1 VASGSLPAGPI
12 SSVAVTRYATIT
24 GVGSSLPPRLVPN
37 TWFESQVDTTDGW
50 IRDRTGIE
58 ARHFAADGVVT
69 SDLAVDAALIALES
83 AGITPQQVDVIIC
96 ASVTG
101 DTPFP
106 ATAVWVQQKLG
117 LSCPAFDVNAACAGF
132 SYGLATATAFV
143 QAGTADTVL
152 LVGAEVFS
160 RILDF
165 SDRQT
170 CVLFGDGAGAT
181 VIQASDR
188 PGIEETVLGADGR
201 AAEILIM
208 PGGGSREP
216 ATPESVQALRHRIR
230 MPNGR
235 EVFKRA
241 VTEMAAACRA
251 VLEKNGHTADDV
263 DLLIPHQANARIM
276 IAVAERLGIPLER
289 AVVDVAEVGN
299 TSAASIPIAMDRA
312 WRAGRMKE
320 GDLVLFTSFGAGLTW
335 GATVMR
341 WTMPEVRS

>member
-1 VASGSLPAGPI
+1 
-12 SSVAVTRYATIT
+12 VTRHATIT
-24 GVGSSLPPRLVPN
+24 GVGSSLPPRIVPN
-37 TWFESQVDTTDGW
+37 SWFEDRIDTTDEW
-50 IRDRTGIE
+50 IRSRTGIE
-58 ARHFAADGVVT
+58 VRHFVTGEVVT
-69 SDLAVDAALIALES
+69 SDLAIEASRIALDE
-83 AGITPQQVDVIIC
+83 AGIPAEQIDVVIC

-106 ATAVWVQQKLG
+106 STAVWVQQKLG
-117 LSCPAFDVNAACAGF
+117 LSCPAFDVNAACAGY

-143 QAGTADTVL
+143 EAGVADTIL
-152 LVGAEVFS
+152 LIGAEVFS

-181 VIQASDR
+181 VIQASER
-188 PGIEETVLGADGR
+188 PGIEGTVLGADGT
-201 AAEILIM
+201 AAEILLM
-208 PGGGSREP
+208 PAGGSREP
-216 ATPESVQALRHRIR
+216 ATPETVAAQRHRIQ

-241 VTEMAAACRA
+241 VTEMAASCRE
-251 VLEKNGHTADDV
+251 VLEKNGHTPDDV

-276 IAVAERLGIPLER
+276 VAVAERLGIPLER

-299 TSAASIPIAMDRA
+299 TSAASIPIALDRA
-312 WRAGRMKE
+312 YRAGRMKD

-341 WTMPEVRS
+341 WTMPGMGT

>member
-1 VASGSLPAGPI
+1 M
-12 SSVAVTRYATIT
+12 TRYATIA

-37 TWFESQVDTTDGW
+37 SWFESQIQTTDEW
-50 IRDRTGIE
+50 IRERTGIE
-58 ARHFAADGVVT
+58 ARHFVDEGMLT
-69 SDLAVDAALIALES
+69 SDLAVQATQAAMES
-83 AGITPQQVDVIIC
+83 AGIPAEQIDLIVC
-96 ASVTG
+96 ATVTG

-132 SYGLATATAFV
+132 SYGLATGTAMIV
-143 QAGTADTVL
+143 AGMADTVL
-152 LVGAEVFS
+152 LIGAEAFS
-160 RILDF
+160 KILDF
-165 SDRQT
+165 TDRST

-181 VIQASDR
+181 ILQASDE
-188 PGIEETVLGADGR
+188 PGIEETILGADGN

-216 ATPESVQALRHRIR
+216 ASAETLAASRHRIF

-241 VTEMAAACRA
+241 VTEMAAACQE
-251 VLEKNGHTADDV
+251 VLEKNGHTPDDV
-263 DLLIPHQANARIM
+263 DVLIPHQANARIM
-276 IAVAERLGIPLER
+276 TAVASRLHIPEEK

-299 TSAASIPIAMDRA
+299 TSAASIPIALDRA
-312 WRAGRMKE
+312 WRAGRIKE

-341 WTMPEVRS
+341 WTMREPA

>member
-1 VASGSLPAGPI
+1 
-12 SSVAVTRYATIT
+12 VTRHATIT

-37 TWFESQVDTTDGW
+37 TWFESRVETTDEW

-58 ARHFAADGVVT
+58 GRHFADDGVVT
-69 SDLAVDAALIALES
+69 SDLAVEAARAALETASVPAEQLD
-83 AGITPQQVDVIIC
+83 AIIC

-106 ATAVWVQQKLG
+106 ATAVWVQKKLG
-117 LSCPAFDVNAACAGF
+117 LHCPAFDVNAACAGF

-143 QAGTADTVL
+143 ESGMADSVL
-152 LVGAEVFS
+152 LIGAEVFS

-181 VIQASDR
+181 VIQAADR
-188 PGIEETVLGADGR
+188 PGIEGTVLGADGT
-201 AAEILIM
+201 AAEILLM

-216 ATPESVQALRHRIR
+216 ATPESVVAQRHNIQ

-241 VTEMAAACRA
+241 VTEMAASCRE
-251 VLEKNGHTADDV
+251 VLEKNGHAPDDV

-276 IAVAERLGIPLER
+276 RAVAERLHIPVER
-289 AVVDVAEVGN
+289 AVLDVAEVGN
-299 TSAASIPIAMDRA
+299 TSAASIPIALDRA
-312 WRAGRMKE
+312 YRAGRMKE

-341 WTMPEVRS
+341 WTMPGIAA

>member
-1 VASGSLPAGPI
+1 
-12 SSVAVTRYATIT
+12 VAVSRHATIT

-37 TWFESQVDTTDGW
+37 TWFEARVDTTDEW
-50 IRDRTGIE
+50 IRSRTGIE
-58 ARHFAADGVVT
+58 ARHFADDGVVT
-69 SDLAVDAALIALES
+69 SDLAVEAARIALRT
-83 AGITPQQVDVIIC
+83 AGIPAEQLDMIVC
-96 ASVTG
+96 ATVTG

-106 ATAVWVQQKLG
+106 ATAVWVQEKLG

-143 QAGTADTVL
+143 ESGMADTVL
-152 LVGAEVFS
+152 LIGTEVFS

-165 SDRQT
+165 TDRQT

-188 PGIEETVLGADGR
+188 PGIEGTVLGADGT
-201 AAEILIM
+201 ATDILLV
-208 PGGGSREP
+208 PAGGSREP
-216 ATPESVQALRHRIR
+216 ASAETVAASRHRIQ

-241 VTEMAAACRA
+241 VTEMAASCRE
-251 VLEKNGHTADDV
+251 VLEKNGHSPDDV

-276 IAVAERLGIPLER
+276 VAVAERLGIPLER

-299 TSAASIPIAMDRA
+299 TSAASIPIALDRA
-312 WRAGRMKE
+312 YRAGRIHE

-335 GATVMR
+335 GATAIR
-341 WTMPEVRS
+341 WTMPGIMP

>member
-1 VASGSLPAGPI
+1 
-12 SSVAVTRYATIT
+12 VAVSRHATIT

-37 TWFESQVDTTDGW
+37 TWFEARVDTTDEW
-50 IRDRTGIE
+50 IRSRTGIE
-58 ARHFAADGVVT
+58 ARHFADDGVVT
-69 SDLAVDAALIALES
+69 SDLAVEAARIALRT
-83 AGITPQQVDVIIC
+83 AGIPAEQLDMIVC
-96 ASVTG
+96 ATVTG

-106 ATAVWVQQKLG
+106 ATAVWVQEKLG

-143 QAGTADTVL
+143 ESGMADTIL
-152 LVGAEVFS
+152 LIGAEVYS

-165 SDRQT
+165 TDRQT

-188 PGIEETVLGADGR
+188 PGIEGTVLGADGT
-201 AAEILIM
+201 ATEILLV
-208 PGGGSREP
+208 PAGGSREP
-216 ATPESVQALRHRIR
+216 ASAETVAASRHRIQ

-241 VTEMAAACRA
+241 VTEMAASCRE
-251 VLEKNGHTADDV
+251 VLEKNGHTPDDV

-276 IAVAERLGIPLER
+276 VAVAERLGIPLER

-299 TSAASIPIAMDRA
+299 TSAASIPIALDRA
-312 WRAGRMKE
+312 YRAGRIHE

-335 GATVMR
+335 GATAIR
-341 WTMPEVRS
+341 WTMPGIES

>member
-1 VASGSLPAGPI
+1 MS
-12 SSVAVTRYATIT
+12 RHATIT
-24 GVGSSLPPRLVPN
+24 GVGSSLPPRVVPN
-37 TWFESQVDTTDGW
+37 TWFEAQIDTTDEW
-50 IRDRTGIE
+50 IRSRTGIE
-58 ARHFAADGVVT
+58 ARHFADDGVVT
-69 SDLAVDAALIALES
+69 SDLAVEAARIALRT
-83 AGITPQQVDVIIC
+83 AGIPAEQLDMIVC

-106 ATAVWVQQKLG
+106 ATAVWVQEKLG

-143 QAGTADTVL
+143 EAGMADTIL
-152 LVGAEVFS
+152 LIGAEVYS

-188 PGIEETVLGADGR
+188 PGIEGTVLGADGT
-201 AAEILIM
+201 AAEILLL
-208 PGGGSREP
+208 PAGGSREP
-216 ATPESVQALRHRIR
+216 ATAETVATLRHRIQ

-241 VTEMAAACRA
+241 VTEMAAACRE
-251 VLEKNGHTADDV
+251 VLEKNGHSPDDV

-276 IAVAERLGIPLER
+276 VAVAERLGIPLER
-289 AVVDVAEVGN
+289 AVVDVADVGN
-299 TSAASIPIAMDRA
+299 TSAASIPIALDRA
-312 WRAGRMKE
+312 HRAGRMKE

-335 GATVMR
+335 GATAIR
-341 WTMPEVRS
+341 WTMPGSKA

>member
-1 VASGSLPAGPI
+1 
-12 SSVAVTRYATIT
+12 VAVSRHATIT

-37 TWFESQVDTTDGW
+37 SWFEARVDTTDEW
-50 IRDRTGIE
+50 IRSRTGIE
-58 ARHFAADGVVT
+58 ARHFADDGIVT
-69 SDLAVDAALIALES
+69 SDLGVEAARIALRTS
-83 AGITPQQVDVIIC
+83 GIPAEQLDMIVC

-106 ATAVWVQQKLG
+106 ATAVWVQEKLG

-132 SYGLATATAFV
+132 SSGLAAATAFV
-143 QAGTADTVL
+143 ESGMADAVL
-152 LVGAEVFS
+152 LIGAEVYS

-165 SDRQT
+165 TDRQT

-188 PGIEETVLGADGR
+188 PGIEGTVLGADGT
-201 AAEILIM
+201 AAEILLV
-208 PGGGSREP
+208 PAGGSREP
-216 ATPESVQALRHRIR
+216 ASAETVAASRHRIQ

-241 VTEMAAACRA
+241 VTEMAASCRE
-251 VLEKNGHTADDV
+251 VLEKNGHSPDDV

-276 IAVAERLGIPLER
+276 VAVAERLGIPLER

-299 TSAASIPIAMDRA
+299 TSAASIPIALDRA
-312 WRAGRMKE
+312 YRAGRIHE

-335 GATVMR
+335 GATAIR
-341 WTMPEVRS
+341 WTMPGIMS

>member
-1 VASGSLPAGPI
+1 
-12 SSVAVTRYATIT
+12 VAVSRHATIT

-37 TWFESQVDTTDGW
+37 SWFEARVDTTDEW
-50 IRDRTGIE
+50 IRSRTGIE
-58 ARHFAADGVVT
+58 ARHFADDGVVT
-69 SDLAVDAALIALES
+69 SDLAVEAARIALRT
-83 AGITPQQVDVIIC
+83 AGIPAEQLDMIVC

-106 ATAVWVQQKLG
+106 ATAVWVQEKLG

-143 QAGTADTVL
+143 ESGMADTVL
-152 LVGAEVFS
+152 LIGAEVYS

-165 SDRQT
+165 TDRQT

-188 PGIEETVLGADGR
+188 PGIEGTVLGADGT
-201 AAEILIM
+201 AAEILLV
-208 PGGGSREP
+208 PAGGSREP
-216 ATPESVQALRHRIR
+216 ASAETVAASRHRIQ

-241 VTEMAAACRA
+241 VTEMAASCRE
-251 VLEKNGHTADDV
+251 VLEKNGHSPDDV

-276 IAVAERLGIPLER
+276 VAVAERLGIPLER

-299 TSAASIPIAMDRA
+299 TSAASIPIALDRA
-312 WRAGRMKE
+312 YRAGRIHE

-335 GATVMR
+335 GATAIR
-341 WTMPEVRS
+341 WTMPGIIS